1 MSSMVKKPPAQ
12 QHTRCVHGNDG
23 LQCLV
28 GTEKMVVHTRHT
40 RQLEAELLTLE
51 AVKVNM
57 GRKMMDSLAS
67 GILVQTAAR
76 TAMMAPD

>member
-1 MSSMVKKPPAQ
+1 MPVVSMAMMAFRALP
-12 QHTRCVHGNDG
+12 
-23 LQCLV
+23 
-28 GTEKMVVHTRHT
+28 
-40 RQLEAELLTLE
+40 

-76 TAMMAPD
+76 TVMMAPEAPSDGPNLPVTVLHT

>member
-1 MSSMVKKPPAQ
+1 MATRAFSACGGRGREKVVRGS
-12 QHTRCVHGNDG
+12 HTLN
-23 LQCLV
+23 
-28 GTEKMVVHTRHT
+28 T

-57 GRKMMDSLAS
+57 GRKMMDSLES
-67 GILVQTAAR
+67 GMLVQTAAR